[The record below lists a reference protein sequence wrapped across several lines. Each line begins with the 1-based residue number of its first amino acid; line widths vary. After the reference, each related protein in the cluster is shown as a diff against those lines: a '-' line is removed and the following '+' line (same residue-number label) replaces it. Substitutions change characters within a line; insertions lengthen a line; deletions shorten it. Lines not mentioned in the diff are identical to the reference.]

1 MSKKVDIQDVNV
13 EQEQYETAAGET
25 DAPQLEFIDIINA
38 TKIMEAAI
46 DRKVFS
52 IKELGEVAP
61 IVSRF
66 QEFSEAIISEQ
77 EEQNVPDI
85 NEGE

>member
-1 MSKKVDIQDVNV
+1 MSKEVDIQDLDEVV
-13 EQEQYETAAGET
+13 AG
-25 DAPQLEFIDIINA
+25 PQLEFIDIINA

-46 DRKVFS
+46 ERKAFS

-66 QEFSEAIISEQ
+66 QEFSQAIIAEQ
-77 EEQNVPDI
+77 EAKDANT
-85 NEGE
+85 EGDA